1 MIYQLF
7 TSIRHHKFRT
17 GLVLVLAFIS
27 YALIL
32 LTLTNG
38 FAFNTQVRSVKEMF
52 ASPENTYRI
61 DISHIEDFDS
71 SGQALAEL
79 KDFANQYGNSIG
91 AAYDQSGEYFDEL
104 LQNSDFI
111 SLNESAYAGTL
122 RENTPEVVEVVF
134 FDPEILELMN
144 TDFTQDDFAP
154 ISNGSGE
161 YLPLYVGQEYAEIL
175 SINDTLTLSRNG
187 AKYIVKGYLQDEVWF
202 DDSDCIT
209 MPLTSLDHK
218 FLAPFSV
225 QDRTDSIT
233 QQSTAGKILIYAGEN
248 NSDLI
253 SDLSNLALDL
263 GIKLRIT
270 GITDYIK
277 SWTTDNNEVLKLNYF
292 LAAIVTLCSAISMCS
307 ALCVTVLLNKR
318 EYGVRIAYGNTI
330 REIGT
335 SLGIEFI
342 LLNIIAAVTAF
353 FVVLSNFQSTSIS
366 SFRSIYIETLC
377 TTSLIGLVAL
387 ILLLSAIVLF
397 LPLNIL
403 SRYKPVELVKEED

>member
-1 MIYQLF
+1 MI
-7 TSIRHHKFRT
+7 
-17 GLVLVLAFIS
+17 
-27 YALIL
+27 
-32 LTLTNG
+32 
-38 FAFNTQVRSVKEMF
+38 
-52 ASPENTYRI
+52 
-61 DISHIEDFDS
+61 
-71 SGQALAEL
+71 
-79 KDFANQYGNSIG
+79 
-91 AAYDQSGEYFDEL
+91 
-104 LQNSDFI
+104 QNSDFI

-122 RENTPEVVEVVF
+122 RENTPEIVEVVF

-144 TDFTQDDFAP
+144 TDLTQEDFTP
-154 ISNGSGE
+154 ITNDSGE
-161 YLPLYVGQEYAEIL
+161 YLPLYVGQDYAEVL

-209 MPLTSLDHK
+209 MPLTSLNHK

-233 QQSTAGKILIYAGEN
+233 QQSTAGKILIYSGQDDSN
-248 NSDLI
+248 LI

-270 GITDYIK
+270 GITDYIN
-277 SWTTDNNEVLKLNYF
+277 SWSADNNDVLQLNYF

-318 EYGVRIAYGNTI
+318 EYGVRIAYGSTI
-330 REIGT
+330 REIST

-342 LLNIIAAVTAF
+342 LLNIISAVIAF
-353 FVVLSNFQSTSIS
+353 FVVFSNFQSTSLS